1 MAEVRIDTALP
12 FAVSWTV
19 SEPML
24 RSSHALAA
32 GGLVWLID
40 PVADDAALEAAAGL
54 GEIAAVVQLLD
65 RHPRDCAELAER
77 YGVPHLRLSDE
88 VEGAPFALF
97 EVVSKPKWRE
107 LGLWW
112 EAESLLLVPESVG
125 TGPYFAVG
133 DLPVGVHPMLRMV
146 PPAKALRRYQPE
158 RLLCGHGPSLH
169 AGAAAAIDEAVDRSR
184 SDTPKLLGKLAR
196 ELPAALRNRGGQ

>member
-1 MAEVRIDTALP
+1 MAEVRIDTGLP

-40 PVADDAALEAAAGL
+40 PVADDAALEAARGL
-54 GEIAAVVQLLD
+54 GEIAAVLQLLD

-77 YGVPHLRLSDE
+77 YDVPLLRLPDE
-88 VEGAPFALF
+88 VEDAPFTAF
-97 EVVSKPKWRE
+97 PVVSMPKWRE
-107 LGLWW
+107 QGLWW
-112 EAESLLLVPESVG
+112 EAESLLVVPEAVG

-133 DLPVGVHPMLRMV
+133 DGAVGVHPLLRMV
-146 PPAKALRRYQPE
+146 PPVKALRRHEPE
-158 RLLCGHGPSLH
+158 RLLCGHGPALH
-169 AGAAAAIDEAVDRSR
+169 EGAAGAIRQAIDHSR
-184 SDTPKLLGKLAR
+184 SDTPKMLAKMAR
-196 ELPAALRNRGGQ
+196 ELPGALRKGDSS